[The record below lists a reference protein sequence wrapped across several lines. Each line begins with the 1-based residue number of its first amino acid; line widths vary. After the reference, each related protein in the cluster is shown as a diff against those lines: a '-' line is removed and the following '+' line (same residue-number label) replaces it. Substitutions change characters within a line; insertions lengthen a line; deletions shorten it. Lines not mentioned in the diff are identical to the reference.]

1 MSDNELGTFLRNR
14 RSEVTP
20 AEVGLP
26 PGQRRR
32 TPGLRRSEVAMLA
45 GVSVE
50 YLIRLEQGR
59 DRHPSAQ
66 VLAALAGPL
75 RLTSAERAHLY
86 RLTKV
91 ASGFRCGA
99 AERPPVRDVRPG
111 LRAVLDQLEPAAA
124 ALVNQVGDVLAHT
137 AGFRRLAGPI
147 GLFDGDRPNLVRYV
161 FTDPRARD
169 AYPDW
174 AHVADEQVAALKSGP
189 PRPEF
194 TDELTLLAGAEFTER
209 AARVPGVPR
218 PHGVLRL
225 THPEAGPVR
234 LAYET
239 MELPGDDG
247 LKLLVQLPADEASA
261 EALRGISPLR
271 LVAS

>member
-1 MSDNELGTFLRNR
+1 
-14 RSEVTP
+14 
-20 AEVGLP
+20 
-26 PGQRRR
+26 
-32 TPGLRRSEVAMLA
+32 
-45 GVSVE
+45 VE

-59 DRHPSAQ
+59 DRRPSPQ

-75 RLTSAERAHLY
+75 RLTAAERAHLY

-91 ASGFRCGA
+91 ASGFTCGA
-99 AERPPVRDVRPG
+99 AAQAPARVVRPG

-124 ALVNQVGDVLAHT
+124 VLLNQVGDVLAHT

-147 GLFDGDRPNLVRYV
+147 GLLDGAEPNLNRYV
-161 FTDPRARD
+161 FTDPRARQ

-174 AHVADEQVAALKSGP
+174 AHVADEQVAALKCGP
-189 PRPEF
+189 PRTGF

-209 AARVPGVPR
+209 AARVPGLPR
-218 PHGVLRL
+218 PNGVLRL
-225 THPEAGPVR
+225 EHPEAGSLR

-247 LKLLVQLPADEASA
+247 LRLVVQLPADDATA
-261 EALRGISPLR
+261 EALRRISPLR